1 MNDIRLNVEQVEA
14 DVLCIGGGPA
24 GLCAAIRAS
33 EQGAKVVVVDKS
45 HTLRSGD
52 AGMGNDHFMCHIP
65 DVQGE
70 LPGFFNKIGKMSQ
83 AVTKTFWENAYDSVK
98 LWDSW
103 GIPMKY
109 EGRYEF
115 AGHSIPGY
123 PNFML
128 HFSGQNTKVKLT
140 KQAKKAGIKIINR
153 VMILDL
159 IHDNG
164 TITGAI
170 GFDVRKPRL
179 LVFKAK
185 AVILATG
192 KCMRLFPS
200 NTGSLFN
207 TSTSP
212 VNTGDGRA
220 MAYRAGC
227 ELTDMELNDRWS
239 GPKYFARNG
248 RGSWTGVFRDPN
260 GIQIDSRNEMPAHFY
275 PELHENYQ
283 KSGRGP
289 LYMDLSDISDEDYE
303 YMKHFLV
310 HEANTPI
317 LDFFKEEGVDP
328 REHPFEFMTY
338 GLFTPGGINYNEKCE
353 TPLAG
358 LFAAGDEFMSF
369 YIAGAAVFGSIAG
382 ESAAAFAAQAKTL
395 AEEGA
400 QTFVVKATELLEA
413 VLNRTDGA
421 TWQEANY
428 AIQQVMADYCG
439 LVRSETLLTAG
450 LEHLRRLKKKVPQV
464 LMAQNPHELMRCV
477 EVLNL
482 FDIGEIT
489 FVAAKERKETRQY
502 HRRTD
507 FPFANPVLGAQTLVV
522 KKENGQP
529 VPNWRMKV

>member
-1 MNDIRLNVEQVEA
+1 EA

-33 EQGAKVVVVDKS
+33 EQGAEVVVVDKS

-70 LPGFFNKIGKMSQ
+70 RPDFFNKMGNMSQ
-83 AVTKTFWENAYDSVK
+83 VVTKTFWENAYGLVK

-115 AGHSIPGY
+115 AGHSIPGQ

-140 KQAKKAGIKIINR
+140 KQAKKAGVNIINR

-164 TITGAI
+164 TIAGAI

-179 LVFKAK
+179 LVFKTK
-185 AVILATG
+185 AVILGTG
-192 KCMRLFPS
+192 KCMRLFPQ

-227 ELTDMELNDRWS
+227 ELSDMELNNRWS

-248 RGSWTGVFRDPN
+248 RGSWTGVFRDPH
-260 GIQIDSRNEMPAHFY
+260 GMQICSGKELTAHFY
-275 PELHENYQ
+275 PELHEDYQ

-289 LYMDLSDISDEDYE
+289 VYMDLAGISDEHYE
-303 YMKHFLV
+303 DMKYWLI

-317 LDFFKEEGVDP
+317 LNFFKEEGVDP

-353 TPLAG
+353 TPLSG
-358 LFAAGDEFMSF
+358 LYAAGDEFMSF
-369 YIAGAAVFGSIAG
+369 YLAGAAVFGSIAG
-382 ESAAAFAAQAKTL
+382 ESAAKFAAQAK
-395 AEEGA
+395 ASDIEGA
-400 QTFVVKATELLEA
+400 QALVGKVKELLEE

-421 TWQEANY
+421 TWQEANS

-439 LVRSETLLTAG
+439 LIRSETLLTAG
-450 LEHLRRLKKKVPQV
+450 LEHLRRLKKKVPEV
-464 LMAQNPHELMRCV
+464 LMAQNPHELMRCI

-482 FDIGEIT
+482 FDLGEIT
-489 FVAAKERKETRQY
+489 FVAAKERKESRQY
-502 HRRTD
+502 HRRVD
-507 FPFANPVLGAQTLVV
+507 FPFTNPILNEQMLVV
-522 KKENGQP
+522 KNENGQP
-529 VPNWRMKV
+529 VPKWRMKA

>member
-14 DVLCIGGGPA
+14 DVLCVGGGPA

-70 LPGFFNKIGKMSQ
+70 LPDYFNKIGKMSQ
-83 AVTKTFWENAYDSVK
+83 AVAKTFWENAYDMVQ

-115 AGHSIPGY
+115 AGHSIPGQ
-123 PNFML
+123 PKFML

-140 KQAKKAGIKIINR
+140 KQAKKAGVKIINR

-164 TITGAI
+164 TIAGAI

-179 LVFKAK
+179 LVFKTK

-192 KCMRLFPS
+192 KCMRLFPQ

-212 VNTGDGRA
+212 ISTGDGRA

-227 ELTDMELNDRWS
+227 ELTDMELNHRWA

-248 RGSWTGVFRDPN
+248 KGSWTGVYRDPHGMHLGSGEEAN
-260 GIQIDSRNEMPAHFY
+260 AVFY
-275 PELHENYQ
+275 PELYEDYQ

-289 LYMDLSDISDEDYE
+289 VYMDLAGISDEDYE
-303 YMKHFLV
+303 YMKYWLI

-353 TPLAG
+353 TPLEG
-358 LFAAGDEFMSF
+358 LFAAGDEFVSF

-382 ESAAAFAAQAKTL
+382 ESAAKYAAQAKAL
-395 AEEGA
+395 DEEGA
-400 QTFVVKATELLEA
+400 QTSVIKAKELLEA

-421 TWQEANY
+421 TWQEANNS
-428 AIQQVMADYCG
+428 IQQVMADYCG
-439 LVRSETLLTAG
+439 LIRSETLLTAG
-450 LEHLRRLKKKVPQV
+450 LEHLRRLKKKVPEV
-464 LMAQNPHELMRCV
+464 LMAQNPHELMRCI

-482 FDIGEIT
+482 FHIGEIT
-489 FVAAKERKETRQY
+489 FVAAKERKESRQH
-502 HRRTD
+502 HRRAD
-507 FPFANPVLGAQTLVV
+507 YPYENPVLGFQTLAV
-522 KKENGQP
+522 KNENGQP
-529 VPNWRMKV
+529 VPKWRMKA

>member
-1 MNDIRLNVEQVEA
+1 MNDIRLNIEQVEA

-33 EQGAKVVVVDKS
+33 EKGAKVVVVDKS
-45 HTLRSGD
+45 NTLRSGD

-70 LPGFFNKIGKMSQ
+70 RPSFFSKIGKMSQ
-83 AVTKTFWENAYDSVK
+83 AVTETFWENAYDLVK
-98 LWDSW
+98 RWDSW

-109 EGRYEF
+109 EGKYEF
-115 AGHSIPGY
+115 AGHSMPGQ
-123 PNFML
+123 PNFFL

-140 KQAKKAGIKIINR
+140 KQAKKASVKIINR

-170 GFDVRKPRL
+170 GFDVRESKL
-179 LVFKAK
+179 LVFKTK

-192 KCMRLFPS
+192 KCMRLFPQ

-212 VNTGDGRA
+212 INTGDGRA

-227 ELTDMELNDRWS
+227 ELSDMELNERWS

-248 RGSWTGVFRDPN
+248 RGSWMGVFKDPH
-260 GIQIDSRNEMPAHFY
+260 GLQIGSGKEMTGHFY

-289 LYMDLSDISDEDYE
+289 VYMDLSGISNKDYE
-303 YMKHFLV
+303 DMTYWLV

-358 LFAAGDEFMSF
+358 LYAAGDEFMSF

-382 ESAAAFAAQAKTL
+382 ESAAAFAAKAKTL
-395 AEEGA
+395 DEERT
-400 QTFVVKATELLEA
+400 QTPVVKAKELLE
-413 VLNRTDGA
+413 VILNRTDGA
-421 TWQEANY
+421 SWQEANS

-439 LVRSETLLTAG
+439 LIRSETMLTAG

-464 LMAQNPHELMRCV
+464 LMAQNTHELMRCV

-489 FVAAKERKETRQY
+489 FVAARERKESRQHH
-502 HRRTD
+502 HRVD
-507 FPFANPVLGAQTLVV
+507 FPFTNPIFNEQRLVIKN
-522 KKENGQP
+522 KKGQP
-529 VPNWRMKV
+529 VPEWRMKA